1 MLDSEILKT
10 VGKNTKTR
18 WYGFC
23 AFLLIFIHHDSKCW
37 RRSRSKHYLHY
48 NNRAVECVSK
58 FTYLGFDV
66 DSDGHCDSEIH
77 RRLGI
82 PGSIMGQLDNVWH
95 QQKVSLST
103 ELRIYVSLV
112 LSVVLYGSETWTM
125 RNIQDNHRV
134 RRVQSFHKHSAPSL
148 FINLKNINTYCT
160 IS

>member
-1 MLDSEILKT
+1 
-10 VGKNTKTR
+10 
-18 WYGFC
+18 
-23 AFLLIFIHHDSKCW
+23 
-37 RRSRSKHYLHY
+37 
-48 NNRAVECVSK
+48 VECVSK

-125 RNIQDNHRV
+125 RNIQDKHRV